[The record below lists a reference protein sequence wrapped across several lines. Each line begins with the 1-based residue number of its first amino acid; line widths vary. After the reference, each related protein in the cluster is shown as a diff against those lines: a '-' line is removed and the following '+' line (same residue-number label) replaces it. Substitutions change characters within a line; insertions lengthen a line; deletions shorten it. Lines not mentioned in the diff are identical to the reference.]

1 MENLT
6 LNQVLS
12 HVDNSLQPEL
22 YRIIEG
28 ILFSFTF
35 SSLFFSFFLIYFYI
49 LENDI
54 DGAAIATMEPV
65 DILEL
70 FDKNMKVKLQFNK
83 LKAKLN
89 QFINSSLD
97 SFLIEIN
104 SLPVPFPTNTATTT
118 ASTTTTE
125 NATTSK
131 PLASNQS
138 SPSNNWP
145 DYFSFPIDKAS
156 ISLKDHLK
164 DTDTCAE
171 DLTFIKDVVKL
182 LYNKIRDLNM

>member
-35 SSLFFSFFLIYFYI
+35 SSLFFSFFLIYYYI

-104 SLPVPFPTNTATTT
+104 SLPVPFPTNTGKCHNKQAFGIKSVFTI
-118 ASTTTTE
+118 
-125 NATTSK
+125 NQ
-131 PLASNQS
+131 LARLFF
-138 SPSNNWP
+138 
-145 DYFSFPIDKAS
+145 FSD
-156 ISLKDHLK
+156 
-164 DTDTCAE
+164 
-171 DLTFIKDVVKL
+171 
-182 LYNKIRDLNM
+182 